1 MAGLYAFGV
10 AFTIWMGVDA
20 ARRKLY
26 LWLGLILVSGP
37 VGAVAYYWREYGLA
51 ALPRFLLLAVR
62 ARLTKQD
69 LRLAAAE
76 VERLDNASAWTEY
89 AALLRERRRLASAVA
104 AVYEALERDPESLEA
119 RCELG
124 LCLLAA
130 RRFPE
135 AAAELEVVIRED
147 EGFDAGKA
155 LLALARARELNGDL
169 AAARA
174 TLETLAAR
182 HPRPAVLWEL
192 ARVQAAS
199 GDREAAIVTL
209 RRLITDAESVPPYLR
224 PRFEPWAGR
233 ARKKIRGL
241 SRRRERISE
250 RQDCRGR

>member
-10 AFTIWMGVDA
+10 AFTVWMGVDA

-37 VGAVAYYWREYGLA
+37 IGALAYYWREYGLD
-51 ALPRFLLLAVR
+51 ALPRFFLLLVQ

-69 LRLAAAE
+69 LRQAASE

-89 AALLRERRRLASAVA
+89 AALLRARQRLSSALSAAREAVA
-104 AVYEALERDPESLEA
+104 RDPESLEA

-135 AAAELEVVIRED
+135 AVTELEAVTRED

-169 AAARA
+169 AAARS
-174 TLETLAAR
+174 TLETLAVR
-182 HPRPAVLWEL
+182 HPRPAILWEL
-192 ARVQAAS
+192 ARVQAVS
-199 GDREAAIVTL
+199 GDREAAVITL
-209 RRLITDAESVPPYLR
+209 RRLTDDAESVPSYLR
-224 PRFEPWAGR
+224 PRFEPWAER

-241 SRRRERISE
+241 SR
-250 RQDCRGR
+250 